1 MTTLAAPSFSLGK
14 SRFIRFL
21 ADMRSGSPL
30 LAANAAAMLLCFAAC
45 LGLQFID
52 ARDFNGANVWM
63 KPGKFFLS
71 LSVHFGTIAWAL
83 SYARGEI
90 RQSRLVIWTSWAMIV
105 SAWYELLYISFRAAR
120 GEASHFNT
128 GSLSNAILYQLM
140 AFGAVVLVVGAA
152 LIGWAIWRRMPKTIW
167 TEAIAL
173 GCGLAAVLV
182 LVVGFT
188 LGGNS
193 GHWIGGDMTDATGL
207 PIFKW
212 STTGGDLRVSHF
224 IGLHAMQFVPFAA
237 LSGRRSVVY
246 GVALLTAVATALT
259 YAQALSGT
267 PLFRL

>member
-1 MTTLAAPSFSLGK
+1 MTTLAAPRHHFGQ
-14 SRFIRFL
+14 SRMSQIVRDIW
-21 ADMRSGSPL
+21 AGSPL
-30 LAANAAAMLLCFAAC
+30 LAANTAITLICFALCMA
-45 LGLQFID
+45 LQFFD
-52 ARDFNGANVWM
+52 VREFNGANIWM
-63 KPGKFFLS
+63 KPAKFFLS
-71 LSVHFGTIAWAL
+71 ISLHFATIAWAL
-83 SYARGEI
+83 SLASEAVR
-90 RQSRLVIWTSWAMIV
+90 RSRLVTWTSWAIVV

-128 GSLSNAILYQLM
+128 ASFSNAILYQLM
-140 AFGAVVLVVGAA
+140 ALGAVVLVVGAA
-152 LIGWAIWRRMPKTIW
+152 IIGWAIWRRMPRTLW

-173 GCGLAAVLV
+173 GFGLSAVLA
-182 LVVGFT
+182 LIVGFT

-246 GVALLTAVATALT
+246 GVALLTAIATALT
-259 YAQALSGT
+259 YAQALSGI
-267 PLFRL
+267 PLFRV